1 MSLKQELKKARNRA
15 GFTQQDVAAM
25 TNIAL
30 GTLRRWEQGVNEPD
44 TESLVTLLDLY
55 RASADEVL
63 GSGFYVEDA
72 ARSQRLSPDE
82 QTLLDLYRSTDA
94 RGKAAIMRTAE
105 GEAGVEGPSA
115 ADSVK
120 VSIVHVYICCAA
132 GCFRAFRASISRF
145 SRL

>member
-15 GFTQQDVAAM
+15 GLTQQDVAVM

-44 TESLVTLLDLY
+44 TESLVALLDLY
-55 RASADEVL
+55 GASADEVL
-63 GSGFYVEDA
+63 ESSFYAKAA

-82 QTLLDLYRSTDA
+82 QLLLDLYRSTDA

-105 GEAGVEGPSA
+105 GEAGVEGQSA
-115 ADSVK
+115 GDLNAQ
-120 VSIVHVYICCAA
+120 
-132 GCFRAFRASISRF
+132 AS
-145 SRL
+145 